1 MSVLHLAGSVV
12 ARDGDGVTTDMATA
26 AAEAVGVCVR
36 PLLRTV
42 TDRAT
47 GNTTAV
53 PIPCGSTRAS
63 VCPACADKARRV
75 RMQQCREGWHLT
87 QDPLPPEP
95 GDTEGDM
102 EGDIAGHTEPKEDDG
117 GRRVRSTRRRDE
129 MPDLPTLPV
138 EHRSVGRTFTD
149 PKTGRT
155 FRPSMFITGTLP
167 SYGLVIKGEGV
178 PRHPGRYDYRRAALD
193 ALLFPKLVER
203 TIQNLR
209 RCAGYQVQYF
219 GAVEPQRR
227 LAPHLHLAARGAI
240 PRRIVQGVWASTYVS
255 IWWPPIDRVVYSE
268 TTPEHWPTWT
278 GAPEDGGAGY
288 VDPTTGEPLPTWE
301 QALDRLDSDEEA
313 EPFHVLRWGAQT
325 DTKGLLGGTQDS
337 DRAVRYLCKYLTK
350 SVAEAYAATPDLLHA
365 DDPDVAAKARR
376 YEDHI
381 DALHAHVRVLPCSPA
396 CANWLRYGIQPHNP
410 GPGLHPGH
418 CASKA
423 HDRECLGLGGRRAL
437 VSRHWTGK
445 TLAQHKADRAD
456 VVRQVLKEAGI
467 DAPDAD
473 RLAASV
479 LHSDGKPRFVWEDTK
494 PDQRDYPAIIA
505 ASLRQARAWRS
516 QYEEAKKLAA
526 QRESPPGSRPVDSHS
541 AIPEGG
547 TR

>member
-1 MSVLHLAGSVV
+1 
-12 ARDGDGVTTDMATA
+12 
-26 AAEAVGVCVR
+26 
-36 PLLRTV
+36 
-42 TDRAT
+42 
-47 GNTTAV
+47 
-53 PIPCGSTRAS
+53 
-63 VCPACADKARRV
+63 
-75 RMQQCREGWHLT
+75 
-87 QDPLPPEP
+87 
-95 GDTEGDM
+95 M
-102 EGDIAGHTEPKEDDG
+102 EGDIAGDTDGDTEPKEDDG

-167 SYGLVIKGEGV
+167 SYGLVRPGEGV
-178 PRHPGRYDYRRAALD
+178 PRNPGRYDYRRAALD

-240 PRRIVQGVWASTYVS
+240 PRTIVKGVWAGTYVS

-268 TTPEHWPTWT
+268 THPEHWPTWT
-278 GAPEDGGAGY
+278 GTSEEGGAGY
-288 VDPTTGEPLPTWE
+288 VDPSTGEPLPTWE

-325 DTKGLLGGTQDS
+325 DIKGLLGGTQDS

-350 SVAEAYAATPDLLHA
+350 SVAETYAATPELLHA

-396 CANWLRYGIQPHNP
+396 CANWLRYGIQPKNP
-410 GPGLHPGH
+410 TPGLHPGQ
-418 CASKA
+418 CSSKA
-423 HDRECLGLGGRRAL
+423 HERECLGLGGRRAL

-473 RLAASV
+473 RLAADV
-479 LHSDGKPRFVWEDTK
+479 LHSDGKPRFVWEDTR
-494 PDQRDYPAIIA
+494 PDRRDYPAIIA